1 MVSEALGQLFVHAD
15 ACKDAVPN
23 LLRKVQTHESK
34 MRTGWKKRAQL
45 VGNCIGDN
53 SCCFMP

>member
-34 MRTGWKKRAQL
+34 MRTGWKKHAQL

-53 SCCFMP
+53 SC